1 MAKVSILITSF
12 LRPHLLKWNLISLA
26 RQNIALDFETIVLN
40 DGLPDETESLCHGYE
55 EQLNLRYL
63 FTGHRNLYGQIK
75 YRVPGFALN
84 IGAQNASGD
93 IIIITCAEMFHLND
107 SINHL
112 ARAVLLNRK
121 LLGTAVGM
129 DDDGTFLE
137 YITRNAGEYDFNAY
151 LNNYWRLNTRLPFL
165 MAINRNEFFAIRGY
179 DEDFTGFAYD
189 DNDLIGR
196 LLNNGC
202 RLCLTQALTIH
213 LYHPRHDDDKEETEE
228 YLFNK
233 NLYQE
238 RQGQILRNLNREWGQ
253 MENALPIDEGE
264 EDGNADL

>member
-1 MAKVSILITSF
+1 
-12 LRPHLLKWNLISLA
+12 
-26 RQNIALDFETIVLN
+26 
-40 DGLPDETESLCHGYE
+40 
-55 EQLNLRYL
+55 
-63 FTGHRNLYGQIK
+63 
-75 YRVPGFALN
+75 
-84 IGAQNASGD
+84 
-93 IIIITCAEMFHLND
+93 MFHLND
-107 SINHL
+107 TINQL
-112 ARAVLLNRK
+112 SRAVLLNRK
-121 LLGTAVGM
+121 FLGTAVGM
-129 DDDGTFLE
+129 DDDGSFLE
-137 YITRNAGEYDFNAY
+137 YITRNNGEYDFNAY

-189 DNDLIGR
+189 DNDVIGR

-253 MENALPIDEGE
+253 MENALAIGEGE
-264 EDGNADL
+264 EDGNADS